1 MQCMIVSQMIHSRAV
16 TTRIN
21 RNMSLSICRSG
32 VATRICL
39 DTGLTIT
46 QAAAA
51 LQAESAI
58 AQDTPIT
65 PVLAYL
71 EAMEARQLDRAN
83 ALLADA
89 FVMQFPGA
97 RCFRS
102 VDALIPWAA
111 ARYSALQKRLEALEA
126 IGTLAD
132 GVVYVRGRLDGRWPD
147 GTPFRDVRFIDR
159 FDVADGLLLR
169 QDVWN
174 DLAEL
179 RTSATNDGEA
189 QT

>member
-1 MQCMIVSQMIHSRAV
+1 
-16 TTRIN
+16 
-21 RNMSLSICRSG
+21 MSLSISRLG

-39 DTGLTIT
+39 DAGLTIT
-46 QAAAA
+46 QAAAS

-58 AQDTPIT
+58 CQDTPVS
-65 PVLAYL
+65 PVLTYL
-71 EAMEARQLDRAN
+71 EAMEARQLDRAS
-83 ALLADA
+83 ALLAVG

-111 ARYSALQKRLEALEA
+111 TRYAGLRKRLEALEA
-126 IGTLAD
+126 IGTLAE
-132 GVVYVRGRLDGRWPD
+132 GIVYVRGRLDGRWPD
-147 GTPFRDVRFIDR
+147 GAPFRDVRFIDR
-159 FDVADGLLLR
+159 FDVVDGLLLR

-179 RTSATNDGEA
+179 RASAADDGEEQA
-189 QT
+189 